1 MRRWAT
7 EGWTVMD
14 EVATVEYTTLEPV
27 TGGLLGPWLPLGVLA
42 LLVGLWLMLMVLSQL
57 LYICGPNEILVISG
71 RKHRL
76 VDGST
81 AGYKVL
87 HGGRGFRIP
96 VLEQMHRMDTRL
108 IPVMVEVSNAY
119 SKGGIPLIVH
129 AVANVK
135 VTTDRTLVRNAIERL
150 LGVPSSQIA
159 MVAQQTLEG
168 VLREVVAELTPEEV
182 NEDRLKF
189 AGTLMRNAKDDFD
202 KLGLELD
209 VLKVQSVADE
219 QGYLK
224 NLGRA
229 LVANMIR
236 DAENAE
242 NQAKQ
247 SIAEAE
253 AEARRRS
260 DSAKKQAE
268 AKVLTRRNELRAG
281 LAKLEAEAKAIEN
294 EAEIAQE
301 TARVEAEQE
310 LQRMRAELERKR
322 LEVDVGIPAEASRL
336 AAEAQARA
344 DAAPVLQTG
353 KATAQALSLVAAQWQ
368 RAGLVGRELYVLQHL
383 EEIVARAADRVESTQ
398 VAELS
403 VVDAGD
409 GQSYTQA
416 VALHAAAVARVLGEV
431 GNLLGVDMLGLASG
445 APAKVSN
452 GSGHAALPADGRA

>member
-1 MRRWAT
+1 
-7 EGWTVMD
+7 MD
-14 EVATVEYTTLEPV
+14 ELTIIEEGVGPI
-27 TGGLLGPWLPLGVLA
+27 GPWLPLAAVGVL
-42 LLVGLWLMLMVLSQL
+42 LLFWAGLAILSQL
-57 LYICGPNEILVISG
+57 LFICGPNEILVVSG
-71 RKHRL
+71 RSHRL
-76 VDGST
+76 ADGSST
-81 AGYKVL
+81 GYKVL
-87 HGGRGFRIP
+87 HGGRSLRIP
-96 VLEQMHRMDTRL
+96 ILEQVHRMDTRL
-108 IPVMVEVSNAY
+108 IPVMVEVTNAY
-119 SKGGIPLIVH
+119 SKGGIPLVVH

-135 VTTDRTLVRNAIERL
+135 VTTDRSLVANAIERL

-159 MVAQQTLEG
+159 EVAQQTLEG

-219 QGYLK
+219 AGYLK

-260 DSAKKQAE
+260 DSASKQAE
-268 AKVLTRRNELRAG
+268 ATVLTRRNELRAE
-281 LAKLEAEAKAIEN
+281 LAKLEAEAKAVEN

-301 TARVEAEQE
+301 TARAEAEQE
-310 LQRMRAELERKR
+310 LQRLRTELERKR
-322 LEVDVGIPAEASRL
+322 LEVDVGIPAEAQRR

-344 DAAPVLQTG
+344 DASPVLETG
-353 KATAQALSLVAAQWQ
+353 KATAQALAMVADKWKE
-368 RAGLVGRELYVLQHL
+368 AGGLGRELYVLQHL
-383 EEIVARAADRVESTQ
+383 EEIVARAADRVSATQ
-398 VAELS
+398 VKEIHI
-403 VVDAGD
+403 VDSGD
-409 GQSYTQA
+409 GRSYTQA
-416 VALHAAAVARVLGEV
+416 VALYPAAVTRVLGEV
-431 GNLLGVDMLGLASG
+431 GQLLGVDLLRLSAGSPPRGGNGLA
-445 APAKVSN
+445 
-452 GSGHAALPADGRA
+452 AAGELPQGGNA